1 MLLSRIT
8 ISRSAFIL
16 ELYVPLNF
24 STKIKRSGYCNK
36 RDSCYTI
43 VITYAYYFLFRRF
56 NMKLQIPENLKRLR
70 KERGNTQ
77 DDLAN
82 HLRISVQAVSKW
94 ERGDGFPDITLLPFI
109 ASFYEV
115 TVDEILGCHALRKQ
129 EELDAFK
136 EKEHQLI
143 HQGKRKEGLALCRE
157 MQRKYPNEPEVL
169 YYLMHEL
176 FAVDSTANGAEV
188 IDIAAKLL
196 GKGSSEHQYGAIQM
210 LAFTHSALGNQE
222 KAVEYAKMV
231 PCNKDLLS
239 SVLRGKEL
247 VEHCRWY
254 FWEVGDTMLR
264 LSHNMMQCPEA
275 EYTAEERHSI
285 RSSLYHFFQILFPD
299 EDFGFWECRLGKLCR
314 DMALSSA
321 EMGNVDQAFAELDEM
336 CTHMEKYDRFVS
348 IDHTSPLVRGLHYE
362 KSMSGSSDERSMAY
376 GFLCSLEEN
385 FRFDCLRDDDRF
397 QTIKDRLQS
406 LG

>member
-1 MLLSRIT
+1 M
-8 ISRSAFIL
+8 
-16 ELYVPLNF
+16 EL
-24 STKIKRSGYCNK
+24 KI
-36 RDSCYTI
+36 
-43 VITYAYYFLFRRF
+43 A
-56 NMKLQIPENLKRLR
+56 ENLKRLR
-70 KERGNTQ
+70 RERGNTQ

-109 ASFYEV
+109 ATFYNV

-129 EELDAFK
+129 EELEAFK
-136 EKEHQLI
+136 EKEHRLV
-143 HQGKRKEGLALCRE
+143 HLGKRKEGLALCRE

-169 YYLMHEL
+169 YYLMHDL
-176 FAVDSTANGAEV
+176 YAVDRLANGGEV
-188 IDIAAKLL
+188 IDIASRLL
-196 GKGSSEHQYGAIQM
+196 EKGPTEYRFGAIQM
-210 LAFTHSALGNQE
+210 LAFTHCAMGNQE

-231 PCNKDLLS
+231 PCNQDLLS
-239 SVLRGKEL
+239 TVLQGKEL

-254 FWEVGDTMLR
+254 FWKVGGTMVR

-275 EYTAEERHSI
+275 GYTAEERHSI
-285 RSSLYHFFQILFPD
+285 RKALYNFFLTLFPD
-299 EDFGFWECRLGKLCR
+299 GDFGFWECRLGTLCR

-321 EMGNVDQAFAELDEM
+321 EMGETEQAFAELEEM
-336 CTHMEKYDRFVS
+336 CEHMEKYDRFVS

-362 KSMSGSSDERSMAY
+362 KTMSGNSDERSMAY

-385 FRFDCLRDDDRF
+385 PRFECLRVDA
-397 QTIKDRLQS
+397 RLQAIKNRLEA